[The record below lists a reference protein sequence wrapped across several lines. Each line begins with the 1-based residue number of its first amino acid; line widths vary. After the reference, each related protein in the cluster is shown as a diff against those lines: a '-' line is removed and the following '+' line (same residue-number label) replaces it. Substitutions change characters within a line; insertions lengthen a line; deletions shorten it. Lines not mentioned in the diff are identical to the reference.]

1 MTDAKPSTKRSSSA
15 RTSGNVLSDEERAAM
30 QETIRERKKAA
41 KRSPEEQRAEGE
53 ADVQAKIAEMAE
65 DDQAIATRI
74 HELVLAAAPI
84 LVPRTFYG
92 MPAYAKDGKVI
103 CFFQAKSKFKVRYS
117 TLGFQPDARLDEGQ
131 MWPVAYALT
140 SLTAAGEGRIAEL
153 VKKAA
158 S

>member
-1 MTDAKPSTKRSSSA
+1 MATKQETKSRYDT
-15 RTSGNVLSDEERAAM
+15 RDEDRVWTDEERAAM

-65 DDQAIATRI
+65 DDRAIAARI
-74 HELVLAAAPI
+74 HELVLAAAPG

-103 CFFQAKSKFKVRYS
+103 CFFQAKSKFKMRYS
-117 TLGFQPDARLDEGQ
+117 TLGFQPDATLDEEE

-140 SLTAAGEGRIAEL
+140 SLTAAGERRIAEL